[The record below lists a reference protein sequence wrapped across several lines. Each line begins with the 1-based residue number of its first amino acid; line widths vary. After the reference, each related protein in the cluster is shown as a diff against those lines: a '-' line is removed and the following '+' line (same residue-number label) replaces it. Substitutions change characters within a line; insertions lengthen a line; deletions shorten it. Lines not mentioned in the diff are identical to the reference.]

1 MKAETFNIL
10 VGVAQIIIAPLGM
23 LLIGLVMRLY
33 RKIKLIDYKQEALV
47 HAFQH
52 ETGNGFS
59 EQYYKKLEELIKQD
73 VFVNTGKK
81 EFN

>member
-1 MKAETFNIL
+1 MTDETFKIL
-10 VGVAQIIIAPLGM
+10 VGVAQLLLAPIGM
-23 LLIGLVMRLY
+23 LLIGLIMRLY

-59 EQYYKKLEELIKQD
+59 EQYYKKLDELIKQD

-81 EFN
+81 

>member
-1 MKAETFNIL
+1 MTAETFKIL
-10 VGVAQIIIAPLGM
+10 VGIAQLLLAPIGM

-59 EQYYKKLEELIKQD
+59 EQYYKKLDELIKQD

-81 EFN
+81 

>member
-1 MKAETFNIL
+1 MKAESFQIL
-10 VGVAQIIIAPLGM
+10 VGIAQIIIAPIGM

-33 RKIKLIDYKQEALV
+33 RKIKLIDFKQEALV

-81 EFN
+81 

>member
-1 MKAETFNIL
+1 MKSESFQIL
-10 VGVAQIIIAPLGM
+10 VGIAQIIIAPIGM
-23 LLIGLVMRLY
+23 LLIGLVMRLN
-33 RKIKLIDYKQEALV
+33 RKIKLIDFKQEALV

-81 EFN
+81 

>member
-1 MKAETFNIL
+1 ML
-10 VGVAQIIIAPLGM
+10 VGVAQIVIAPLGM

-81 EFN
+81 

>member
-1 MKAETFNIL
+1 VKPETFQML
-10 VGVAQIIIAPLGM
+10 VGVAQLLLAPLWM
-23 LLIGLVMRLY
+23 LLIGLVMKLY

-59 EQYYKKLEELIKQD
+59 EQYYKKLEELIKED

-81 EFN
+81 

>member
-1 MKAETFNIL
+1 MKAEDFQIL
-10 VGVAQIIIAPLGM
+10 VGIAQIIIAPIGM

-47 HAFQH
+47 YAFQH

-81 EFN
+81 

>member
-1 MKAETFNIL
+1 MKAESFQIL
-10 VGVAQIIIAPLGM
+10 VGVAQIIIAPIGM

-81 EFN
+81 

>member
-1 MKAETFNIL
+1 MKAESFQIL
-10 VGVAQIIIAPLGM
+10 VGIAQLIIAPIGM
-23 LLIGLVMRLY
+23 LLIGLVMRLN
-33 RKIKLIDYKQEALV
+33 RKIKLIDFKQEALV

-81 EFN
+81 

>member
-1 MKAETFNIL
+1 MTAETFKIV
-10 VGVAQIIIAPLGM
+10 VGVAQLLLAPIGM

-59 EQYYKKLEELIKQD
+59 EQYYKKLDELIKQD

-81 EFN
+81 